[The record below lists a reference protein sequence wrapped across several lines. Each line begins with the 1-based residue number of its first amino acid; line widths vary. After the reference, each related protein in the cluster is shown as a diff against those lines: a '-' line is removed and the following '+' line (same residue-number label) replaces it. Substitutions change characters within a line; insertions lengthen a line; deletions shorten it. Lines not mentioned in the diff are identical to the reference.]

1 MCVCKKKHSCNQL
14 KDEIVCAFRR
24 EVPGVVDSVVHKPG
38 RCDPPAFAVL
48 PRRNRELPAQCQ
60 LGPLVLPPER
70 LHQEDHQGVSQQV
83 RINLRLVC
91 SLEVLLDIERIV
103 HKSEDHIR
111 PFFKHKVWLYYRV
124 RRERKTKGKDN
135 WENKTPESYKL
146 RDEDITKFVEMLLN
160 PTLQAVYNRSGSD
173 ISIALQN
180 LAILRPAIVIP
191 PLIDRL
197 RDSLTSLTEPHK
209 VTVGM
214 TAVAS
219 IARPLL
225 RGEDANYPEGPT
237 HVVPL
242 LMAILP
248 GLDPNDIK
256 KTLVSLHYIVIFAW
270 MVPIIDCSSAHEYW
284 DDLTEQELLTCE
296 STAQL
301 EDFVLVF
308 LDRLFVIIESSVLEN
323 VRLDTKD
330 LEVFRSKT
338 DAIMETAISSAST
351 AILMQSSFK
360 IFKEALRKFKS
371 FATEST
377 FETNVSGNMVG
388 VLLRVFAR
396 VNSEAT
402 LAAFLPQ
409 LCEELL
415 ELLSDEALNDDNP
428 SRDILYRLVLL
439 GYVVECDGPVLLK
452 YIQHILPVLDRALLL
467 SNKTAQTR
475 ACEVLANILQYLSL
489 VDVKEWRC
497 SSKNYDEA
505 PEKWLPIR
513 EWGKGS
519 PLKEVNL
526 QWHIPSAE
534 EAECAQMLIDKYLK
548 PATEKLRQWSV
559 GEITM
564 DHQEMLRTLS
574 VVNACLSCTLFYPA
588 PNEKPKSL

>member
-1 MCVCKKKHSCNQL
+1 MY
-14 KDEIVCAFRR
+14 
-24 EVPGVVDSVVHKPG
+24 
-38 RCDPPAFAVL
+38 
-48 PRRNRELPAQCQ
+48 
-60 LGPLVLPPER
+60 
-70 LHQEDHQGVSQQV
+70 
-83 RINLRLVC
+83 
-91 SLEVLLDIERIV
+91 
-103 HKSEDHIR
+103 
-111 PFFKHKVWLYYRV
+111 YYRV
-124 RRERKTKGKDN
+124 RRERKTKGKPN
-135 WENKTPESYKL
+135 WENTTPEAYKL

-160 PTLQAVYNRSGSD
+160 PTLQAVYNRSLSD

-197 RDSLTSLTEPHK
+197 RDSLTSLTEPHR
-209 VTVGM
+209 VTVGI

-225 RGEDANYPEGPT
+225 RGGDADYPEGQT

-248 GLDPNDIK
+248 GLDPNDIR
-256 KTLVSLHYIVIFAW
+256 KTLVSLHYIVIFTW
-270 MVPIIDCSSAHEYW
+270 MMPLIDCSSAHKYW
-284 DDLTEQELLTCE
+284 DDLTEHELLTCQ

-301 EDFVLVF
+301 EDFAIVF
-308 LDRLFVIIESSVLEN
+308 FDKLFVIIESSVLEN

-351 AILMQSSFK
+351 AVLMQSSFK
-360 IFKEALRKFKS
+360 IFKQALRKFKS

-377 FETNVSGNMVG
+377 FETNVSGSMVG

-396 VNSEAT
+396 VNPEAT
-402 LAAFLPQ
+402 LSAFLPQ

-415 ELLSDEALNDDNP
+415 ELLSDDALKDDNP

-439 GYVVECDGPVLLK
+439 GYVVECDGSVMINYVPHV
-452 YIQHILPVLDRALLL
+452 LPVLDRALKL

-475 ACEVLANILQYLSL
+475 ACEILSNILQYFAII
-489 VDVKEWRC
+489 DFKEWKS

-526 QWHIPSAE
+526 QWHIPSVE
-534 EAECAQMLIDKYLK
+534 EAACAQMLIDKYLK
-548 PATEKLRQWSV
+548 PATEKLRQWSL
-559 GEITM
+559 GEITL
-564 DHQEMLRTLS
+564 DHQEMLRTLCI
-574 VVNACLSCTLFYPA
+574 VNACLSCTLFFPA
-588 PNEKPKSL
+588 PNEESKSL